1 MSQDLQLYL
10 DNIKKPWGILFYR
23 VVFEQLPKFK
33 GAKILDFGSG
43 FGLTANHL
51 AKNNDVIAI
60 EPNAEMVTMRVTD
73 HDYHQMIGDMTQ
85 LKQFPDE
92 SFDLIICHNV
102 LEYASDRQA
111 IVQEFYR
118 LLKSNGVLSIV
129 KHNHAGR
136 IMQKVVFENNVDEAL
151 SLLSGGSIEVMNF
164 GAVHYYEMSELLD
177 WIKPHHLFIQK
188 TLGVRTFWGLQQ
200 NNDIKTDSIW
210 QDKMFEIEMKVCELE
225 EYTNISFFNHILLQK
240 GLAK

>member
-1 MSQDLQLYL
+1 MGQNLQLYL
-10 DNIKKPWGILFYR
+10 DNIKKPWGLLFYR
-23 VVFEQLPKFK
+23 VVFEQLPKLK

-43 FGLTANHL
+43 FGFTASHL

-60 EPNAEMVTMRVTD
+60 EPNAEMVTMSVTD
-73 HDYHQMIGDMTQ
+73 DDYHQIIGDITQ
-85 LKQFPDE
+85 LKQFSDE

-102 LEYASDRQA
+102 LEYAEDRQA

-129 KHNHAGR
+129 KHNQAGR

-151 SLLSGGSIEVMNF
+151 SLLSGAPIEAMNF
-164 GAVHYYEMSELLD
+164 GAVHYYEVSELLD
-177 WIKPHHLFIQK
+177 WMKPHHIFIQK

-200 NNDIKTDSIW
+200 NNNLKNDPVW
-210 QDKMFEIEMKVCELE
+210 QDRMFEIEMKVYELE
-225 EYTNISFFNHILLQK
+225 AYINISFFNHILLTK
-240 GLAK
+240 NNH

>member
-1 MSQDLQLYL
+1 MSQHLQLYL
-10 DNIKKPWGILFYR
+10 DNIKKPWGLLFYR
-23 VVFEQLPKFK
+23 VVFEQLPKLK

-43 FGLTANHL
+43 FGFTASHL

-60 EPNAEMVTMRVTD
+60 EPNAEMVAMSVTD
-73 HDYHQMIGDMTQ
+73 DDYHQIIGDITQ
-85 LKQFPDE
+85 LKQFSDE

-102 LEYASDRQA
+102 LEYAEDRQA

-129 KHNHAGR
+129 KHNQAGR

-151 SLLSGGSIEVMNF
+151 SLLSGAPIEVMNF
-164 GAVHYYEMSELLD
+164 GAVHYYEVSDLLD
-177 WIKPHHLFIQK
+177 WMKPHHLFIQK

-200 NNDIKTDSIW
+200 NNNLKNDPVW
-210 QDKMFEIEMKVCELE
+210 QDRMFEIEMKVCELE
-225 EYTNISFFNHILLQK
+225 AYINISFFNHILLTK
-240 GLAK
+240 NNH

>member
-1 MSQDLQLYL
+1 
-10 DNIKKPWGILFYR
+10 
-23 VVFEQLPKFK
+23 
-33 GAKILDFGSG
+33 
-43 FGLTANHL
+43 
-51 AKNNDVIAI
+51 
-60 EPNAEMVTMRVTD
+60 
-73 HDYHQMIGDMTQ
+73 
-85 LKQFPDE
+85 
-92 SFDLIICHNV
+92 
-102 LEYASDRQA
+102 
-111 IVQEFYR
+111 
-118 LLKSNGVLSIV
+118 
-129 KHNHAGR
+129 
-136 IMQKVVFENNVDEAL
+136 
-151 SLLSGGSIEVMNF
+151 MNF

>member
-1 MSQDLQLYL
+1 MGQNLQLYL
-10 DNIKKPWGILFYR
+10 DNIKKPWGLLFYR
-23 VVFEQLPKFK
+23 VVFEQLPKLK

-43 FGLTANHL
+43 FGFTASHL

-60 EPNAEMVTMRVTD
+60 EPNAEMVTMSVTD
-73 HDYHQMIGDMTQ
+73 DDYHQIIGDITQ
-85 LKQFPDE
+85 LKQFSDE

-102 LEYASDRQA
+102 LEYEEDRQA

-129 KHNHAGR
+129 KHNQAGR

-151 SLLSGGSIEVMNF
+151 SLLSGAPIEVMNF
-164 GAVHYYEMSELLD
+164 GAVHYYEVSELLD
-177 WIKPHHLFIQK
+177 WMKPHHIFIQK

-200 NNDIKTDSIW
+200 NNNLKNDPVW
-210 QDKMFEIEMKVCELE
+210 QDRMFEIEMKVCELE
-225 EYTNISFFNHILLQK
+225 AYINISFFNHILLTK
-240 GLAK
+240 NNH